1 MNFIRFILI
10 LIVVLL
16 VPYAAASQ
24 TDDKV
29 CISQAASF
37 FLTWGAVVI
46 GALGWGVAWYATEND
61 EWDGLE

>member
-1 MNFIRFILI
+1 MKSIFRISIG
-10 LIVVLL
+10 VLSGVL
-16 VPYAAASQ
+16 
-24 TDDKV
+24 
-29 CISQAASF
+29 ASF